1 MAGGGGD
8 EDNPLPI
15 NVVPM
20 VDIIFC
26 LCVFFMCSFKFRE
39 TEGKFDSWLPRDKGT
54 GGNPDPGPLQE
65 MRVALMWNE
74 DTKTVTRQYLHKKV
88 KDDAELE
95 ALIKEAHDDFVAK
108 NKPDIPLIIDGAPGV
123 PWKEVM
129 TVVNMGKR
137 LEIKNLEFA
146 LGVADKK

>member
-20 VDIIFC
+20 VDVIFC

-39 TEGKFDSWLPRDKGT
+39 TEGKFDSWLPRDKGA

-65 MRVALMWNE
+65 MRVALFWNE
-74 DTKTVTRQYLHKKV
+74 DTRTVSRQYLHKKV

-95 ALIKEAHDDFVAK
+95 ALIKEAHDDFMSK
-108 NKPDIPLIIDGAPGV
+108 NKPDIPLIIDGAAGV

-129 TVVNMGKR
+129 TVVNMGKK
-137 LEIKNLEFA
+137 LEVKNLEFA
-146 LGVADKK
+146 LGAADGK